1 MFVVGIDGGGTK
13 TRVAVCASDGT
24 LLHRETLGA
33 FNLSAIGEDGF
44 RRRVGEILTL
54 CGDMRACGA
63 LCVGGAGASGAAMGE
78 ILRAELAAHGFA
90 GKLLRDG
97 VCRVLRGPED
107 AHGKAVGGQIFDGGF
122 KIHGNSSCF

>member
-63 LCVGGAGASGAAMGE
+63 LCVGGAGASVSYVDVTADETVELSGNAAAASGGIAGALGGG
-78 ILRAELAAHGFA
+78 LSGFCMPMN
-90 GKLLRDG
+90 D
-97 VCRVLRGPED
+97 
-107 AHGKAVGGQIFDGGF
+107 
-122 KIHGNSSCF
+122 

>member
-44 RRRVGEILTL
+44 RRRFT
-54 CGDMRACGA
+54 
-63 LCVGGAGASGAAMGE
+63 
-78 ILRAELAAHGFA
+78 
-90 GKLLRDG
+90 GKG
-97 VCRVLRGPED
+97 
-107 AHGKAVGGQIFDGGF
+107 
-122 KIHGNSSCF
+122 

>member
-44 RRRVGEILTL
+44 ATL
-54 CGDMRACGA
+54 GNGDDN
-63 LCVGGAGASGAAMGE
+63 
-78 ILRAELAAHGFA
+78 I
-90 GKLLRDG
+90 
-97 VCRVLRGPED
+97 VLRYHRIAITEL
-107 AHGKAVGGQIFDGGF
+107 
-122 KIHGNSSCF
+122 

>member
-90 GKLLRDG
+90 GKLLLCGDRF
-97 VCRVLRGPED
+97 RR
-107 AHGKAVGGQIFDGGF
+107 
-122 KIHGNSSCF
+122 

>member
-1 MFVVGIDGGGTK
+1 MPVEHGNNA
-13 TRVAVCASDGT
+13 VA
-24 LLHRETLGA
+24 GA
-33 FNLSAIGEDGF
+33 VDVDNLAGF
-44 RRRVGEILTL
+44 RDSVCRGQI
-54 CGDMRACGA
+54 D
-63 LCVGGAGASGAAMGE
+63 
-78 ILRAELAAHGFA
+78 LRAAGIFQRLRRGLLPVPVDGIVLLQRFKKLHLLECDAAAEADGFA